1 MRKLKQFFSESG
13 DCDYVEIIFDADG
26 DLTSLNKI
34 EVRIKINMFWL
45 LPDCIILHVNV
56 HDRV

>member
-13 DCDYVEIIFDADG
+13 DCDYVEIIFDANG

-34 EVRIKINMFWL
+34 EVRKLICFGSC
-45 LPDCIILHVNV
+45 PTV
-56 HDRV
+56 